1 MELKNFMCEF
11 YVLLFQ
17 RKRLRNMRLSRL
29 TKRLEE
35 YQIALWTA
43 TPSLPLRLFGKNGK
57 NYVFLVHT
65 ENTRES
71 WIMAIKKMQIKCM
84 ELLFVV
90 MV

>member
-1 MELKNFMCEF
+1 MSHEND
-11 YVLLFQ
+11 LLVFQ
-17 RKRLRNMRLSRL
+17 RKRTRSMRVSRL

-65 ENTRES
+65 EDTRES
-71 WIMAIKKMQIKCM
+71 WIKAIKKMQIKCM
-84 ELLFVV
+84 K
-90 MV
+90 